1 MNYFELFEM
10 PVELRP
16 DKNALRKKFL
26 ELSGKYH
33 PDRFAGGSGE
43 EQEESLE
50 KTSLINKA
58 YKTLSDPDALIRYVL
73 KEKGLRVTDE
83 KYNLP
88 AGFLM
93 EMMELNDELGE
104 SGDDENKKAELL
116 IKLRTAE
123 QEIYQPVYPVIENF
137 RDGVTGEAELLQLKD
152 YYFKKKYLLRI
163 AQQLGQK
170 L

>member
-73 KEKGLRVTDE
+73 EEKGLLVTDE

-152 YYFKKKYLLRI
+152 YFFKKKYLLRI

>member
-33 PDRFAGGSGE
+33 PDRFAGGSSE
-43 EQEESLE
+43 EQEKSLE
-50 KTSLINKA
+50 MTSLLNKA
-58 YKTLSDPDALIRYVL
+58 YKTLSNQDELIRYVL
-73 KEKGLRVTDE
+73 EQKGLLVTDE
-83 KYNLP
+83 KYNLQP
-88 AGFLM
+88 GFLM
-93 EMMELNDELGE
+93 EMMELNDELAE
-104 SGDDENKKAELL
+104 SGDDENKKAEVLV
-116 IKLRTAE
+116 KLRTAQ
-123 QEIYQPVYPVIENF
+123 QEIYEPIHPVIENY
-137 RDGVTGEAELLQLKD
+137 RDGITGEAELLQLKD
-152 YYFKKKYLLRI
+152 YYFRKKYLLRI

>member
-73 KEKGLRVTDE
+73 EEKGLLVTDE

>member
-1 MNYFELFEM
+1 MNYFELFDM

-26 ELSGKYH
+26 GLSGKYH
-33 PDRFAGGSGE
+33 PDRFAGGSNE

-50 KTSLINKA
+50 MTSTLNKA
-58 YKTLSDPDALIRYVL
+58 YKTLSDQDELLRYVL
-73 KEKGLRVTDE
+73 EQKGLLVTDE
-83 KYNLP
+83 KYTLP
-88 AGFLM
+88 PGFLM

-104 SGDDENKKAELL
+104 AGDDENKKAEVLV
-116 IKLRTAE
+116 KLRTAQ
-123 QEIYQPVYPVIENF
+123 QEIYEPVHPVIENY
-137 RDGVTGEAELLQLKD
+137 RDGVTGEAELLQLKG

-163 AQQLGQK
+163 AEQLGQK

>member
-16 DKNALRKKFL
+16 DKTALRKKFL

-33 PDRFAGGSGE
+33 PDRFAGGSGK
-43 EQEESLE
+43 EQDESLE
-50 KTSLINKA
+50 MTSMVNKA
-58 YKTLSDPDALIRYVL
+58 YKTLSDPDELIRYVL
-73 KEKGLRVTDE
+73 AEKGLLVTDE

-88 AGFLM
+88 PGFLM
-93 EMMELNDELGE
+93 EMMDLNDEVSE
-104 SGDDENKKAELL
+104 SGDDENKKAEL
-116 IKLRTAE
+116 IVKLRTAL
-123 QEIYQPVYPVIENF
+123 QEIYEPVYPVIENY
-137 RDGVTGEAELLQLKD
+137 RDGITGEAEMLQLKD

>member
-10 PVELRP
+10 PVEWRP

-33 PDRFAGGSGE
+33 PDRFAGGSDE
-43 EQEESLE
+43 EQEKSLE
-50 KTSLINKA
+50 MTSQLNKA
-58 YKTLSDPDALIRYVL
+58 YKTLSDPDELIRYVL
-73 KEKGLRVTDE
+73 EQKGLLVTDE

-88 AGFLM
+88 PGFLM

-104 SGDDENKKAELL
+104 AGDDENKKAEL
-116 IKLRTAE
+116 IVKLRTAQ
-123 QEIYQPVYPVIENF
+123 QEIYEPVHPVIENF
-137 RDGVTGEAELLQLKD
+137 RDGITGEAELLQLKD
-152 YYFKKKYLLRI
+152 YYFKKKYLLRV

>member
-33 PDRFAGGSGE
+33 PDRFAGGSNE

-50 KTSLINKA
+50 MTSTLNKA
-58 YKTLSDPDALIRYVL
+58 YKTLSDQDQLLRYVL
-73 KEKGLRVTDE
+73 EQKGLLVTDE

-88 AGFLM
+88 PGFLM
-93 EMMELNDELGE
+93 EMMELNDELAE
-104 SGDDENKKAELL
+104 SGDDENKKAEL
-116 IKLRTAE
+116 IVKLRTAQ
-123 QEIYQPVYPVIENF
+123 QEIYEPVHPVIENY
-137 RDGVTGEAELLQLKD
+137 RDGVTGEAELLKLKD

>member
-73 KEKGLRVTDE
+73 KEKGLLVTDE